1 MHRKLIKPS
10 TSREFLLTDMEIP
23 ETAPCHKP
31 TFDQLTRQFQD
42 QPAQY
47 QSLPN
52 VEALIGQVEEVVL
65 AIGLNQNLQADT
77 MESFM
82 DVAHCIDS
90 LATEFKGAWT
100 FHPTALFLLILPT
113 TSAADIKT
121 VAQLCQQQI
130 TLFAKQIVTLGIA
143 FSPPP
148 ENYPADALTNALK
161 AVRHASFFGP
171 GASAY
176 FDAVSL
182 NISGDDEYRRGKVDP
197 AIEEFKAG
205 LKIDPQNANLLNS
218 LGVCHAISDNCGE
231 AQNAFQKVVDLD
243 PTEVMAVYNL
253 GLVMLLTGKEDDA
266 LTQFKTAETID
277 DTIFEIHFQKARI
290 FQKRHDVEKTVASLN
305 RALTLKPDAA
315 AAHRML
321 GDEMVRQ
328 QKLQAAKKHYTQ
340 ALRYHPN
347 DVKSLSALG
356 TLYGQLKE
364 NLDLAE
370 LYLSQSVTICPE
382 DGQLFFA
389 LGTFY
394 QQTRQMDKAAEAFQ
408 KAYALGIEKGREQAD
423 QIRVLEDEM
432 DEELHQTAAS

>member
-23 ETAPCHKP
+23 ATTPCHQP
-31 TFDQLTRQFQD
+31 TVDQLTQQFQD
-42 QPAQY
+42 QLAQY
-47 QSLPN
+47 RSLPN
-52 VEALIGQVEEVVL
+52 VEALIGTVEQVVL

-77 MESFM
+77 MEPFM

-90 LATEFKGAWT
+90 LATEFKGVWT

-113 TSAADIKT
+113 TSTADINT

-143 FSPPP
+143 FSPSP
-148 ENYPADALTNALK
+148 ENHPTDAMANAMK
-161 AVRHASFFGP
+161 AARHASFLGP

-182 NISGDDEYRRGKVDP
+182 NISGDDHYRQGRTNQ
-197 AIEEFKAG
+197 AIDEFKAG
-205 LKIDPQNANLLNS
+205 LEIDPQSANLLNS
-218 LGVCHAISDNCGE
+218 LGVCHAISGNFGE
-231 AQNAFQKVVDLD
+231 AQSVFQKVVDLD

-253 GLVMLLTGKEDDA
+253 GLVMLLTEKEEDA
-266 LTQFKTAETID
+266 LAQFNSAQAID

-290 FQKRHDVEKTVASLN
+290 YQNRHDAEKTVACLN
-305 RALTLKPDAA
+305 RAITLKPDAS

-321 GDEMVRQ
+321 GDEMIRQ
-328 QKLQAAKKHYTQ
+328 QKLKTAKKSYTQ

-347 DVKSLSALG
+347 DVKALSALG
-356 TLYGQLKE
+356 TLYGQLNE

-370 LYLSQSVTICPE
+370 LYLTQSVTISPE
-382 DGQLFFA
+382 DGELFFA
-389 LGTFY
+389 LGSFY

-408 KAYALGIEKGREQAD
+408 KAYALGIEKGSEQAD
-423 QIRVLEDEM
+423 QIRALEDES
-432 DEELHQTAAS
+432 EEKLRQTVAS